1 MKKTLAFIWAV
12 AAASSLWAAKSGS
25 CEAAAMSLRASQSVV
40 LTAEYDSYEGEY
52 DDYFGV
58 AYYKIRLNRGSSATI
73 WISGGD
79 VDDLSIDV
87 AESENFD
94 GFLMASFDYEE
105 YSSGVKACFL
115 ESSSWDY
122 GDGTSDDPGD
132 PKSVT
137 FYVRVE
143 GEVGQRTTL
152 YYQSGI
158 KSFTVVGEEN
168 SPKVLTFKTSEQS
181 LSAKL
186 VGDNGEYWFKAKLTK
201 GYKYIVRT
209 TKENEALDIN
219 FEGDV
224 DTIQDLNYTTNCV
237 KYWVIPA
244 ATANY
249 KFNVSGDDVGT
260 SFTMKYVTVPQRKPA
275 NHPFIDLTADNAYAA
290 SVFAGR
296 LNASH
301 DYYDQVADESLCRI
315 YLEKGERWAFQ
326 TVDAPDNIR
335 LDVYDKDGKVLAHNT
350 TIGNASKDC
359 RAAITASYSGY
370 YYVGVYDPLLEVADE
385 PLTDALFTLHAFN
398 CANAPQGDV
407 FDPTDDIAT
416 AATATLISAAS
427 GTTNSPV
434 VATAAAAGMASAPHI
449 LNMGDWYDCYRLP
462 VRNGMTYQLQ
472 AALLEEEA
480 ETDLS
485 LGVKVF
491 TLSGTKETT
500 ISTTGSLFPEQGESP
515 LTFTANAN
523 AIYYVRVWVKDTEG
537 NNGLGLDFPLHSMNA
552 IAYKKDGSA
561 LGMLQVKTKGA
572 DGSWY
577 IGTDK
582 KSYPN
587 GAIVNV
593 PANSTVKV
601 VYNAVSG
608 FSTPAAVNVQIAAA
622 GITSALGVYNDN
634 YDKYTK
640 TINKKTVQVS
650 DNDEAY
656 AIALSATG
664 GKTVGAKRTLWTD
677 DPEDNFKFTAS
688 DGVYYNFNLVDTT
701 LDGIGDAVFT
711 ITKDGVEV
719 VPATTSVEKRLFEP
733 GTYILKV
740 AHLDDANRTDS
751 SYRLDYGT
759 FNTGKVKFSAATYT
773 VAENSTFATLK
784 LQRTGKEGVVRVNWA
799 TQSGTNEN
807 AALPGKEYY
816 PTNGIVTWKSGDK
829 ADKTVQVRLIPDLVA
844 TVESNKTFTV
854 KLWEIDPDDIEA
866 DEFPAVFS
874 RDEATVA
881 LKEVTAKGAG
891 TISAAYYGE
900 DDTPFSNAKKPVMTA
915 TAGKTA
921 DITLRRSGYT
931 AQTKVAVKVTVVSDK
946 KKYKDTAVIGK
957 DVDAFSEVIEWEEG
971 DEDEKSISIPL
982 NDSVDYTLTKQ
993 FTVTLAALTTGAY
1006 KGWNKPAL
1014 TASAI
1019 TVKIANDTATK
1030 SFATFAKEASTDGIT
1045 AKGTKGSWF
1054 VDEDGAL
1061 RSAEAATAVLTLTVT
1076 GPGLFAA
1083 DPVLAGGCEG
1093 VLTCK
1098 IGSGEAFVCSGEA
1111 QNRFARVVPAGKQNI
1126 VFTLTGGD
1134 ADTYVALND
1143 IDGSPYKWV
1152 PFKSVV
1158 PVDPVAKAVV
1168 TTNFSSLAWTGLE
1181 ELESENIFYR
1191 VRFGTSAKSVSTI
1204 VTNATVDTS
1213 CELPEGTLAPSGT
1226 YYWTLDFAYPGN
1238 TKEDVAA
1245 ALNDPSV
1252 LSWTA
1257 GPSVWNF
1264 STIAAWDNQKTAQ
1277 QNAQETATDGVDVFG
1292 RDFYDSITNN
1302 LPIQLVQ
1309 GVYTRFEIGPSDGNS
1324 TTNRILAGSLPPG
1337 LSLDGREKKG
1347 IVSGTPTK
1355 AGVYTCLLQT
1365 ATGTV
1370 KKPIWGATLKMTFEV
1385 ISLGTAVGSFRG
1397 VLVEDG
1403 SALEIGAPRIGLFT
1417 LSVTSGGKLSAKA
1430 VIAGKTYTGSKTGFA
1445 EVVDGSADSE
1455 SRTFEVTIPMAID
1468 KKEKAK
1474 VACTGSLVVTLKDWP
1489 TGNLDS
1495 FDDSVGTA
1503 TLQLNVPNSG
1513 KTAIIAEANYA
1524 AELYRNNSG
1533 LANAAAVF
1541 APFKGYYTVALA
1553 APGVTED
1560 SGVPA
1565 GHGYLT
1571 LTVDAKG
1578 GVKVA
1583 GRLAD
1588 GTAVSGSSTAT
1599 PVGDLNTPE
1608 DCDLYIPIAFN
1619 SASYSFGGVAK
1630 IAWAEGDDGYTASIL
1645 DSVSTL
1651 RWYKDGASATLS
1663 GEMLDLELEPSGGWY
1678 NTIPNLQRYYLDRD
1692 FEIDGIAVTL
1702 AGNAVKLSATK
1713 GDTVSALTYSLAR
1726 ATGLVTG
1733 TLTYAGT
1740 KKINHFGV
1748 LLMNRD
1754 AGAIALDPEVW
1765 TAGFF
1770 RHKVNSTWTE
1780 SLPFDILS
1788 LEMDRDWNEASVPDD
1803 GE

>member
-1 MKKTLAFIWAV
+1 MKKTLALIWAV

-25 CEAAAMSLRASQSVV
+25 CEAAAMSLKSSQSVV

-58 AYYKIRLNRGSSATI
+58 AYYKIRLNRGASATI
-73 WISGGD
+73 WIQGGD
-79 VDDLSIDV
+79 VDDLGIGV
-87 AESENFD
+87 AESENFED
-94 GFLMASFDYEE
+94 FLMASFDYEE

-122 GDGTSDDPGD
+122 GDGTSEDPGD

-137 FYVRVE
+137 FYVKID
-143 GEVGQRTTL
+143 GEVGQKTTL

-158 KSFTVVGEEN
+158 KSFSVVGEEN
-168 SPKVLTFKTSEQS
+168 SPKVLTFKTSEQT
-181 LSAKL
+181 LNAKL
-186 VGDNGEYWFKAKLTK
+186 VGDNGEYWCKAKLTK

-209 TKENEALDIN
+209 TKANEAIDIN

-224 DTIQDLNYTTNCV
+224 DAIQDLNYTTNCV
-237 KYWVIPA
+237 KYWIIPE

-249 KFNVSGDDVGT
+249 KFYVSGDDVGT
-260 SFTMKYVTVPQRKPA
+260 AFTLKYATVPQRKPA
-275 NHPFIDLTADNAYAA
+275 NHLFTDLNADNAYAA

-315 YLEKGERWAFQ
+315 YLEKGERWAFE

-335 LDVYDKDGKVLAHNT
+335 LDVYDKDGNVLAYNT
-350 TIGNASKDC
+350 TLGNASKDC
-359 RAAITASYSGY
+359 RAAITATYSGY

-385 PLTDALFTLHAFN
+385 PLTDSLFTLHAFN
-398 CANAPQGDV
+398 CANAPQGDA
-407 FDPTDDIAT
+407 FDPTDDKAS
-416 AATATLISAAS
+416 AATATLLAAAS
-427 GTTNSPV
+427 GTADSDV
-434 VATAAAAGMASAPHI
+434 VATAAAAGMSNASHVFNI
-449 LNMGDWYDCYRLP
+449 GDWYDCYRIP
-462 VRNGMTYQLQ
+462 VRNGVTYRLR
-472 AALLEEEA
+472 AALVEDEA

-485 LGVKVF
+485 LGAKVF
-491 TLSGTKETT
+491 TLSGTTETA
-500 ISTTGSLFPEQGESP
+500 IATTGSLFSGDDETP
-515 LTFTANAN
+515 LTFTAKAN
-523 AIYYVRVWVKDTEG
+523 AIYYVRVWVKDSEG
-537 NNGLGLDFPLHSMNA
+537 NSGLGLDFPLHSMNA
-552 IAYKKDGSA
+552 VAFKSGST
-561 LGMLQVKTKGA
+561 LGMLQVKTKGT
-572 DGSWY
+572 DGTWY

-593 PANSTVKV
+593 PTNAAVKV

-608 FSTPAAVNVQIAAA
+608 FSTPAAENVQVAAS
-622 GITSALGVYNDN
+622 GITPALGIYNDS
-634 YDKYTK
+634 YDKYTT
-640 TINKKTVQVS
+640 TIKKKKVQVS
-650 DNDEAY
+650 DDDEAY
-656 AIALSATG
+656 AIALAATG

-688 DGVYYNFNLVDTT
+688 AGVYYNFSLADTT

-719 VPATTSVEKRLFEP
+719 VPATSSVEKRIFEP

-740 AHLDDANRTDS
+740 AHVDDDVRTDS

-759 FNTGKVKFSAATYT
+759 FNTGSVKFSAATYT
-773 VAENSTFATLK
+773 VAENATFASLK
-784 LQRTGKEGVVRVNWA
+784 IQRTGKEGVVRVNWA
-799 TQSGTNEN
+799 TQSGTDEN
-807 AALPGKEYY
+807 AAVPGKEYY
-816 PTNGIVTWKSGDK
+816 PTNGIVEWKAGDK
-829 ADKTVQVRLIPDLVA
+829 ADKTIQVRLIPDLVA
-844 TVESNKTFTV
+844 SVESNKTFTV
-854 KLWEIDPDDIEA
+854 KLWEIDPDDIEV
-866 DEFPAVFS
+866 DEFPAVIA
-874 RDEATVA
+874 RDEAKVA
-881 LKEVTAKGAG
+881 LTEVTAKGAG
-891 TISAAYYGE
+891 TISAAYYGD
-900 DDTPFSNAKKPVMTA
+900 DDTPFASAKKPVMTV
-915 TAGKTA
+915 TAGKNA
-921 DITLRRSGYT
+921 DITLRRSNYT
-931 AQTKVAVKVTVVSDK
+931 AQTKVAVKATVVCDK

-957 DVDAFSEVIEWEEG
+957 DVDAFSEVIEWEDG
-971 DEDEKSISIPL
+971 DDDEKSISIPL
-982 NDSVDYTLTKQ
+982 NESADYTLTKQ
-993 FTVTLAALTTGAY
+993 FTVTLAAMTTGGY
-1006 KGWNKPAL
+1006 KGWNKPTLA
-1014 TASAI
+1014 ASAI

-1030 SFATFAKEASTDGIT
+1030 SFATFAKEASSDGVA
-1045 AKGTKGSWF
+1045 AKSTKGSWF

-1061 RSAEAATAVLTLTVT
+1061 RSAEAASAALSLTVT
-1076 GPGLFAA
+1076 GPGLFVA
-1083 DPVLAGGCEG
+1083 DPALAGGCEG
-1093 VLTCK
+1093 VLWCK
-1098 IGSGEAFVCSGEA
+1098 IGNGEAFVCSGDV
-1111 QNRFARVVPAGKQNI
+1111 QNRFARIVPAGKQNI
-1126 VFTLTGGD
+1126 VFTLTEGD
-1134 ADTYVALND
+1134 AETYVTLND

-1152 PFKSVV
+1152 PFKAVV
-1158 PVDPVAKAVV
+1158 PDDPMSKAVV
-1168 TTNFSSLAWTGLE
+1168 STNLSALAWISPE
-1181 ELESENIFYR
+1181 ELAAENVFYR
-1191 VRFGTSAKSVSTI
+1191 VRIGTSAKSVATI

-1213 CELPEGTLAPSGT
+1213 CELPAESLLPSAT
-1226 YYWTLDFAYPGN
+1226 YYWTLDFAYAGD

-1245 ALNDPSV
+1245 ALNDPSALV
-1252 LSWTA
+1252 WTA

-1264 STIAAWDNQKTAQ
+1264 STIAAWDDQKTSQ

-1292 RDFYDSITNN
+1292 KDFYDSITND

-1324 TTNRILAGSLPPG
+1324 TTSRVLAGSLPPG

-1365 ATGTV
+1365 ATGTA
-1370 KKPIWGATLKMTFEV
+1370 KKPIWGTTLKMTFEV
-1385 ISLGTAVGSFRG
+1385 VSLGTSVGSFRG
-1397 VLVEDG
+1397 VLIEDG
-1403 SALEIGAPRIGLFT
+1403 SALEIGAPRIGLIT
-1417 LSVTSGGKLSAKA
+1417 LSATSAGKLSAKA
-1430 VIAGKTYTGSKTGFA
+1430 VIAGKTYTGSKTGFD
-1445 EVVDGSADSE
+1445 EVVDGTADGE

-1468 KKEKAK
+1468 KKEKSK
-1474 VACTGSLVVTLKDWP
+1474 VACTGTLVVTLKDWS
-1489 TGNLDS
+1489 TDDLDA
-1495 FDDSVGTA
+1495 FDDSVGSVE
-1503 TLQLNVPNSG
+1503 LRLNVPNSG
-1513 KTAIIAEANYA
+1513 KTAIIAEAGYT

-1533 LANAAAVF
+1533 LASAAAVF

-1588 GTAVSGSSTAT
+1588 GTSVSGSSVAT

-1608 DCDLYIPIAFN
+1608 DCDLYIPIAFS

-1630 IAWAEGDDGYTASIL
+1630 IVWAEGDDGYAASIL

-1651 RWYKDGASATLS
+1651 HWYKDGASATQS
-1663 GEMLDLELEPSGGWY
+1663 GEMLDLDIETSGGWY

-1692 FEIDGIAVTL
+1692 FELDGVAVTL

-1713 GDTVSALTYSLAR
+1713 GETVSALTYSLAR

-1733 TLTYAGT
+1733 TLTYAGVKKT
-1740 KKINHFGV
+1740 KHFGV

-1754 AGAIALDPEVW
+1754 AGATALDPDVW

-1770 RHKVNSTWTE
+1770 THKVSSTWTE
-1780 SLPFDILS
+1780 SLPFDILAV
-1788 LEMDRDWNEASVPDD
+1788 EVDRDWNEASVPDD